1 MNNLNKEELY
11 KNMLPL
17 LIEINNKYLFLL
29 INSRELENIFKDYI
43 YKKTL
48 EYKES
53 DKEYNNYIK
62 GVIEIEYISIIKE
75 RFKEDNISF
84 INNYLDYSLNNKED
98 IHEIISSLRKVDDLF
113 NLLKLYDNFDLI
125 CNIIKNNNS
134 INKLLEIIVNMI
146 KNEKKYNYYEDKK
159 LKSLIE
165 IYCLVM
171 GIDLEEIDNEID
183 NGSYDI
189 DDFFHDGYLDMDL
202 VYERE
207 IRKDRL
213 LTHEEVVALV
223 KRIKEGDKE
232 AINILVN
239 RNLRLVRKIA
249 SKYKRNG
256 IDLEDLIQEG
266 NLGLY
271 KAATRFD
278 EELGCKFSTY
288 ATWWI
293 EQGIRRAI
301 ENDSRTIR
309 IPTHTE
315 KERRRYHNLKEKL
328 SDKLGYEASC
338 YEMMDEYGMSFD
350 YVNLME
356 RISRPLVELDRE
368 IKLGDED
375 SLIDLIPDP
384 KERADA
390 SLDIF
395 EDILEGAKLTEK
407 EKEVLRRRYKYH
419 ETGKEVGKRINVSRQ
434 RVEQIEKSAFTKL
447 RETPGKREDLLV
459 YAEEYGVRNNH
470 IVGNRKD
477 ISISKIA
484 IEISNILTKDSNL
497 VILLKRLGVGKVGSL
512 YFVLKYGFKMIP
524 NMMYK
529 YNCISREMC
538 SISEKKL
545 SLINDDD
552 LNYYIE
558 NPSVII
564 NELGITELY
573 LEYKNVINNIYLKSN
588 FLERIRIKVDYYM
601 TFNESRF
608 VYILKESKFESYM
621 IVLLILRVVYDLE
634 NKDLKEIGFNLIKKR
649 EVESYFYIQNSKYKD
664 EIINYLNNKDLIKN
678 ELGLEENAKQL
689 IKRT

>member
-524 NMMYK
+524 KMMYK
-529 YNCISREMC
+529 YNCVSREMC

-621 IVLLILRVVYDLE
+621 IVLLILRVVYDLG
-634 NKDLKEIGFNLIKKR
+634 NKELKEIGFNLIKKR